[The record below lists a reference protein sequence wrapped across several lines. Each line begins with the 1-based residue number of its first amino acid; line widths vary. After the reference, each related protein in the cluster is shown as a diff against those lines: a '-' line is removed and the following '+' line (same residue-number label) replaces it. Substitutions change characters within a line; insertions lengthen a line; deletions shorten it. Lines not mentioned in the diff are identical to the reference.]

1 MGDTLISI
9 IAIVTPFIFA
19 AWVINTKRSRT
30 VRKDNRDE
38 ELEKDMR
45 ELAERIENL
54 EIIFRNKQDK
64 ER

>member
-1 MGDTLISI
+1 MGDTLISL

-30 VRKDNRDE
+30 QNKSSNDE
-38 ELEKDMR
+38 ELEKGIRD
-45 ELAERIENL
+45 LAKRIENL
-54 EIIFRNKQDK
+54 EIIFRDKQNK